1 MQNWKIQLITGVLFV
16 IGGLLALFNPLA
28 ASLSVELLA
37 GWFFLV
43 VGCIQL
49 FGAWRADDWGGR
61 LWLILMGVVAIVL
74 GINLL
79 GQPLSGLIALT
90 IVAGILFLVSAIV
103 KIIVG
108 LRVAMTE
115 LKIAVVLSGIVS
127 GVLGFMILSNIPG
140 SAVVTLGILMG
151 VELLSTG
158 VATIAL
164 AMARKSGGVSHSG

>member
-1 MQNWKIQLITGVLFV
+1 MQNWKLQLFTGILFV

-43 VGCIQL
+43 IGAFQL
-49 FGAWRADDWGGR
+49 VAAIRADDWGGR

-90 IVAGILFLVSAIV
+90 IVAGILFLVSAV
-103 KIIVG
+103 LKIIVG

-115 LKIAVVLSGIVS
+115 LKIAVILSGVVS
-127 GVLGFMILSNIPG
+127 GLLGIMILSNIPG

-151 VELLSTG
+151 VELLSSG

-164 AMARKSGGVSHSG
+164 ALARKSGGVSHTG